1 MSKTKQSKPCVFVVE
16 GHYRSDRHGNLYWG
30 PILHPLDTERYA
42 IFAEQE
48 EADDCVTF
56 IEDRD
61 LGFDVG
67 IMGNDVP
74 ERFRVTRQ
82 VTRGPA

>member
-1 MSKTKQSKPCVFVVE
+1 MSKTKKPAVFVVE
-16 GHYRSDRHGNLYWG
+16 GQYRSDRHGNLYWG
-30 PILHPLDTERYA
+30 PILHPRDERYA
-42 IFAEQE
+42 IFVDKADAE
-48 EADDCVTF
+48 DCVTF

-74 ERFRVTRQ
+74 ERFRVSKQ
-82 VTRGPA
+82 VAEG